1 MVCNVKVNMKETEK
15 IIDQTSDLL
24 RRKTIDGYE
33 IFLEESSHF
42 EVESKE
48 GKVDTLQASQ
58 PWGMA
63 LRILHQGRTGFSYTT
78 SSSVFSSGS
87 AVKGLE
93 RIVED
98 AMASAEVTSP
108 DPCFDFA
115 HALRELP
122 PVLPIVD
129 ETLAGVSEKRKI
141 ENARLLEEAARSVDT
156 GRIKKVRKAS
166 YQESI
171 SRATLINSN
180 GLRFSYDVTFASVS
194 VMAIAEESGESE
206 MGWDFDFSHFIDKID
221 ANKVGREA
229 GRRALERL
237 GGKRIASGVYPV
249 LLENHIASEFL
260 SLLAHS
266 FLSEQVQKGK
276 SVLHGK
282 KGVNFFSPHL
292 SIIDDGLMTEGA
304 AASPVDGEGTPS
316 QRTPLVVKG
325 VVRGYLYDR
334 FWANRENICSGAS
347 GVGSTGNSRRH
358 SIKSPPGLGTSNF
371 FIEPGKVSFAS
382 LINNLEQGVMIQ
394 EVMGLHTVD
403 PISGDFSL
411 GCSGQW
417 IEKGERVHPVKSI
430 AIAGNLYQL
439 FQKAAEVGDDLR
451 FFGKIGSPSLLIDGL
466 EVSGN

>member
-1 MVCNVKVNMKETEK
+1 MINMKTNDEM
-15 IIDQTSDLL
+15 IAQALDIL
-24 RRKTIDGYE
+24 RRKPIDGYE

-58 PWGMA
+58 SWGMG
-63 LRILHQGRTGFSYTT
+63 LRILNRGRTGFSYTT
-78 SSSVFSSGS
+78 SPDVSSSGS
-87 AVKGLE
+87 IGEGLE
-93 RIVED
+93 RIAGD
-98 AMASAEVTSP
+98 AIASAEVTSP

-115 HALRELP
+115 
-122 PVLPIVD
+122 PVLKSPPPPLPIFD
-129 ETLAGVSEKRKI
+129 ETLPGVSEKRKI
-141 ENARLLEEAARSVDT
+141 ENARILEEAARSVDT
-156 GRIKKVRKAS
+156 GKITKVRKAS

-221 ANKVGREA
+221 VKKVGREA
-229 GRRALERL
+229 GRKALERL
-237 GGKRIASGVYPV
+237 GGKRISSGVYPV
-249 LLENHIASEFL
+249 LLENHIGSEFL

-276 SVLHGK
+276 SVLK
-282 KGVNFFSPHL
+282 DKTGVIFFSPLL
-292 SIIDDGLMTEGA
+292 SIVDDGLITEGA
-304 AASPVDGEGTPS
+304 AASPIDGEGTAS
-316 QRTPLVVKG
+316 QRTPVVIKG
-325 VVRGYLYDR
+325 EIKGYLYDR
-334 FWANRENICSGAS
+334 FWANRENLRSGAP
-347 GVGSTGNSRRH
+347 GAGSTGNSMRH
-358 SIKSPPGLGTSNF
+358 SIKFPPGLGTSNF
-371 FIEPGKVSFAS
+371 FVEPGKVSFTS
-382 LINNLEQGVMIQ
+382 LVKSLERGVVIQ
-394 EVMGLHTVD
+394 EVMGIHTVD

-417 IEKGERVHPVKSI
+417 IEKGEKVHPVKSI

-439 FQKAAEVGDDLR
+439 FQKVAGVGDDLR
-451 FFGKIGSPSLLIDGL
+451 FFGKIGSPCLLIDGL